1 MFKASRV
8 LQGDVLDTSAGE
20 FFPLISANYCV
31 DEAAWLGELMPL
43 ADPGEAG
50 TAAIR
55 EKARALIEA
64 VRRRGNAEDTLDALL
79 REYSLDTQEG
89 LMLMCLAEALLR
101 VPDPATAEALIRDKL
116 SAAQW
121 AQHLGHS
128 DNLLVNF
135 AAWGLLMTGR
145 LVSPESADGQ
155 PKKVIGRLL
164 QRSGEPVIRA
174 ALSQAM
180 KLMGSQFVLGRS
192 IVEALRNGRRDRE
205 RGYSHSFDMLG
216 EAALTEGA
224 AERYLTDYRLAI
236 EALGR
241 EPQVGSGPRP
251 SISIKLSALH
261 PRYEAAQRQRVLV
274 ELFASVRE
282 LAELARSLNVGIT
295 IDAEEADR
303 LELSLELFEK
313 LLCDPTIRG
322 WGEFGLVVQAYSKRC
337 LPVLVWL
344 TLLGREL
351 DTRIPVR
358 LVKGAYWDSE
368 IKQSQVQGLDGYP
381 VFTRKEGTDISYLAC
396 ARYLLGEHTRGVLYP
411 QFATHNAHTVACIL
425 TMAGEARAPRD
436 FEFQRLHGMGSA
448 LYDCV
453 LEQHRAR
460 VRIYAPV
467 GAHRELLPYL
477 VRRLLENGAN
487 SSFVHRL
494 VDQRVPVEALIEHP
508 LEQLRRYSALANP
521 RIPLPAEIHGA
532 ERRNSRGI
540 NLNVRSQWEPF
551 ERALRVQLEHR
562 WQAAPLIDGEVLAG
576 EVREVRS
583 PQDLDRV
590 VGTVWFAATE
600 LVGQAMERLA
610 AAWPRWNATPVGQ
623 RAAILERLAELLE
636 EHRTELVALCTLEA
650 GKTLQD
656 SLDEVREA
664 VDFCRYYARQARLT
678 LGRTELRGPTGERN
692 ELFYEGRGLFV
703 CISPWNF
710 PLAIYLGQIAA
721 ALVAGN
727 CVLAKPAEQTSLIAA
742 RALELLFAAGLPKDT
757 IAFLPGDGPG
767 LGAACC
773 ADPHLAGVCFTGSTD
788 TARLIN
794 RRLAWRDGPLAT
806 LLAETGGQNVMIVDS
821 TALPEQVVKDVLHSA
836 FTSAGQRCSALRV
849 LYLQNEVAGRVIG
862 LLRGAMAELR
872 IGQPQRRDTDVG
884 PLIDAE
890 ARQGLLAHVE
900 TLRGEGRLLAEARL
914 PSGLN
919 GHFLAPLAFEI
930 GGIGEL
936 KKEHFGP
943 ILHVVR
949 YAAEDLEQVVAAI
962 NASGYGLTLGVHS
975 RNEATARRIEALAR
989 VGNLYINRNQI
1000 GAVVGVQPFGGCGLS
1015 GTGPK
1020 AGGPNYLLR
1029 FVHERSTAVN
1039 TAAVGGNASLLSL
1052 TDAE

>member
-8 LQGDVLDTSAGE
+8 LQGDVLKTSAGE
-20 FFPLISANYCV
+20 FFPLISANYCI
-31 DEAAWLGELMPL
+31 DEAAWLNELMPL
-43 ADPGEAG
+43 ADPGAAG
-50 TAAIR
+50 LSAIR
-55 EKARALIEA
+55 EGARTLIEA
-64 VRRRGNAEDTLDALL
+64 VRRRGNAEDALDALL

-121 AQHLGHS
+121 TQHLGHS

-145 LVSPESADGQ
+145 LVNPESPDGR

-174 ALSQAM
+174 ALSRAM
-180 KLMGSQFVLGRS
+180 KLMGNQFVLGRS
-192 IVEALRNGRRDRE
+192 IVEALRNGRRVRE
-205 RGYSHSFDMLG
+205 RGYSLSFDMLG

-224 AERYLTDYRLAI
+224 AERFLTDYRLAI

-241 EPQVGSGPRP
+241 EPQVGGGPRP

-261 PRYEAAQRQRVLV
+261 PRYELAQRQRVLV
-274 ELFASVRE
+274 ELFDSVRE
-282 LAELARSLNVGIT
+282 LAELARSLDVGIT
-295 IDAEEADR
+295 IDAEEGDR

-313 LLCDPTIRG
+313 LLCDPLIRG
-322 WGEFGLVVQAYSKRC
+322 WGEFGLVVQAYSKRA

-344 TLLGREL
+344 TLLAREL

-368 IKQSQVQGLDGYP
+368 IKQCQVQGLDGYP

-396 ARYLLGEHTRGVLYP
+396 ARYLLDEQTRGLLYP
-411 QFATHNAHTVACIL
+411 QFATHNAHTVACVL
-425 TMAGEARAPRD
+425 AMANAAGQPRE
-436 FEFQRLHGMGSA
+436 FEFQRLQGMGDA
-448 LYDCV
+448 LYDCI
-453 LEQHRAR
+453 LERRLAQ

-467 GAHRELLPYL
+467 GEHSELLPYL

-494 VDQRVPVEALIEHP
+494 VDPRVPVESLIEHP
-508 LEQLRRYSALANP
+508 LEQLRRCSRLANP
-521 RIPLPAEIHGA
+521 RIPSPAEIHGP
-532 ERRNSRGI
+532 ERKNSRGI

-551 ERALRVQLEHR
+551 GRALRAQLERR
-562 WQAAPLIDGEVLAG
+562 WQAAPLIGGEVLAG
-576 EVREVRS
+576 EAHEVRS

-590 VGTVWFAATE
+590 VGTVCFAGPE
-600 LVGQAMERLA
+600 QVDQAMERLA
-610 AAWPRWNATPVGQ
+610 AAWPQWNATPVEQ
-623 RAAILERLAELLE
+623 RAAVLERLADQLE

-656 SLDEVREA
+656 GLDEVREA

-710 PLAIYLGQIAA
+710 PLAIYLGQIVA

-742 RALELLFAAGLPKDT
+742 RALELLFAAGLPKAA
-757 IAFLPGDGPG
+757 IAFLPGDGPE

-773 ADPHLAGVCFTGSTD
+773 ADPRLAGVCFTGSTE

-806 LLAETGGQNVMIVDS
+806 LIAETGGQNVMIVDS
-821 TALPEQVVKDVLHSA
+821 TALPEQVVRDALHSA

-849 LYLQNEVAGRVIG
+849 LYLQHEIAGRVIS

-872 IGQPQRRDTDVG
+872 VGPPQRRDTDVG

-890 ARQGLLAHVE
+890 ALQGLTEHVE
-900 TLRGEGRLLAEARL
+900 NLREEGRLLAEAHR
-914 PSGLN
+914 PAGLN

-930 GGIGEL
+930 GGIAEL
-936 KKEHFGP
+936 RKEHFGP

-949 YAAEDLEQVVAAI
+949 YAAEDLDQVVAAI

-975 RNEATARRIEALAR
+975 RNEATARRIESLAR

-1052 TDAE
+1052 ADSE

>member
-8 LQGDVLDTSAGE
+8 LQGNVLDTSAGE
-20 FFPLISANYCV
+20 FFPFISANYCV
-31 DEAAWLGELMPL
+31 DEAAWLNELLPL

-50 TAAIR
+50 IAAIR
-55 EKARALIEA
+55 ERAGALIEA
-64 VRRRGNAEDTLDALL
+64 VRRRGNVEVTLDALL

-145 LVSPESADGQ
+145 LVSPESSDGR

-174 ALSQAM
+174 ALNQAM
-180 KLMGSQFVLGRS
+180 KLMGNQFVLGRN
-192 IVEALRNGRRDRE
+192 IAEALRNARRARE
-205 RGYSHSFDMLG
+205 RGYGHSFDMLG
-216 EAALTEGA
+216 EAALTEAA
-224 AERYLTDYRLAI
+224 AERFLTDYRLAI

-241 EPQVGSGPRP
+241 EPQVGGGPRP

-261 PRYEAAQRQRVLV
+261 PRYEAAQRRRVLA

-313 LLCDPTIRG
+313 LLCDPAIRG
-322 WGEFGLVVQAYSKRC
+322 WGEFGLVVQAYSKRA

-368 IKQSQVQGLDGYP
+368 IKQCQVQGLEGYP
-381 VFTRKEGTDISYLAC
+381 VFTRKEGTDTSYLAC
-396 ARYLLGEHTRGVLYP
+396 ARYLLGEHCRGVLYP
-411 QFATHNAHTVACIL
+411 QFATHNAHTVSCIL
-425 TMAGEARAPRD
+425 AMAETHPPHD
-436 FEFQRLHGMGSA
+436 FEFQRLYGMGDA
-448 LYDCV
+448 LYDCL
-453 LEQHRAR
+453 LERQQVQ

-467 GAHRELLPYL
+467 GEHRELLPYL

-494 VDQRVPVEALIEHP
+494 VDPRIPVEALIGHP
-508 LEQLRRYSALANP
+508 VEQLRRCSGLANP
-521 RIPLPAEIHGA
+521 RIPLPVDIHGA
-532 ERRNSRGI
+532 GRKNSRGI

-562 WQAAPLIDGEVLAG
+562 WQAAPLVDGQVLAG
-576 EVREVRS
+576 EVHEVRS

-590 VGTVWFAATE
+590 VGTVWFAGAE
-600 LVGQAMERLA
+600 LVDRAMARLA
-610 AAWPRWNATPVGQ
+610 AAWPRWNATPMER
-623 RAAILERLAELLE
+623 RAAIFGRLADLLE
-636 EHRTELVALCTLEA
+636 EHRTELVALCILEA
-650 GKTLQD
+650 GKTIQD

-664 VDFCRYYARQARLT
+664 VDFCRYYAQQARLT
-678 LGRTELRGPTGERN
+678 LKRTELRGPTGERN

-710 PLAIYLGQIAA
+710 PLAIYLGQIVA

-742 RALELLFAAGLPKDT
+742 RALELLFAAGLPKEA
-757 IAFLPGDGPG
+757 IAFLPGDGPA

-773 ADPHLAGVCFTGSTD
+773 ADPHLAGVCFTGSTE

-794 RRLAWRDGPLAT
+794 RRLAWRDGPLVT
-806 LLAETGGQNVMIVDS
+806 LIAETGGQNVMIVDS
-821 TALPEQVVKDVLHSA
+821 TALPEQVVKDALHSA

-849 LYLQNEVAGRVIG
+849 LYLQNEIAGPVIE

-872 IGQPQRRDTDVG
+872 VGLPQRRDTDVG
-884 PLIDAE
+884 PLIDTQ
-890 ARQGLLAHVE
+890 ARQALLEHVD
-900 TLRGEGRLLAEARL
+900 LLKGEERLLAEAGL
-914 PSGLN
+914 APALN

-936 KKEHFGP
+936 RKEHFGP

-975 RNEATARRIEALAR
+975 RNEATARRIEALTR
-989 VGNLYINRNQI
+989 VGNLYVNRNQI

-1029 FVHERSTAVN
+1029 FVHERSTAIN

-1052 TDAE
+1052 TERE